1 MTKKWKARTVS
12 MRYQGRPMR
21 GAEEQMTLK
30 ERQRLHRLRH
40 PNDKTTKGDE

>member
-1 MTKKWKARTVS
+1 MTKTTKARTVS

-21 GAEEQMTLK
+21 EADEEMTLK

-40 PNDKTTKGDE
+40 PNDKSMEGGE